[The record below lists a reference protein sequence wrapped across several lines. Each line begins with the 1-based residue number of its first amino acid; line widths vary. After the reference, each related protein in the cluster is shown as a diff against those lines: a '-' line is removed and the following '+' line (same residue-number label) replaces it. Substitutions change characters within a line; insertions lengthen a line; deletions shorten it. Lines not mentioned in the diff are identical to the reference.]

1 MKTDSA
7 FPSAALWRHLGAGPD
22 LEPGLRAALAWV
34 VRAPGKG
41 VRMQLVQATAL
52 RFGLPAAKAERLAC
66 AVEYFHLASLVLD
79 DLPSMDD
86 AHSRRGQPC
95 VHRVHGEAAAIL
107 SALTLINR
115 GYALTDES
123 LAAAPARVR
132 RAARGWVDR
141 CLGLAGLVGG
151 QARDLTFD
159 PRTATARDVGRIAA
173 AKTGALFALA
183 VFLPAELGRPAP
195 AERRALHALCVYW
208 GQLYQLEDDVADAL
222 AAEAVAGKT
231 TGRDRALGRPNLVH
245 ALGLPAARHRQRRLA
260 ALVRRALARLDA
272 LGGDRWQHMQAVFAR
287 PAAAERSA
295 A

>member
-1 MKTDSA
+1 MNTEHA
-7 FPSAALWRHLGAGPD
+7 FPAAALWRHLGAGPEV
-22 LEPGLRAALAWV
+22 EPGLRAALAWV

-41 VRMQLVQATAL
+41 VRMALVQASAL
-52 RFGLPAAKAERLAC
+52 RFGLPAGKAERLAC

-79 DLPSMDD
+79 DLPAMDD
-86 AHSRRGQPC
+86 AQSRRGQPC

-107 SALTLINR
+107 AALTLINR
-115 GYALTDES
+115 GYALTDEA

-141 CLGLAGLVGG
+141 CLGLSGLVGG
-151 QARDLTFD
+151 QARDLAFD
-159 PRTATARDVGRIAA
+159 PRTATARDVARIAA
-173 AKTGALFALA
+173 AKTGALFALS

-195 AERRALHALCVYW
+195 AERRALRALCVYW
-208 GQLYQLEDDVADAL
+208 GQLYQLEDDVSDAL

-245 ALGLPAARHRQRRLA
+245 ALGLPAARHRQRRLGA
-260 ALVRRALARLDA
+260 LLRRTLVRLEE
-272 LGGDRWQHMQAVFAR
+272 LGGDRWRPLQAVFAR
-287 PAAAERSA
+287 PVAERSA

>member
-1 MKTDSA
+1 MKTDHS
-7 FPSAALWRHLGAGPD
+7 FPSAVLWRHLGAGPD
-22 LEPGLRAALAWV
+22 VEPGLRAALAWV

-41 VRMQLVQATAL
+41 VRMALVQATAL
-52 RFGLPAAKAERLAC
+52 RFGLSPGKAERLAC

-86 AHSRRGQPC
+86 AQARRGQPC

-115 GYALTDES
+115 GYALTDEA

-132 RAARGWVDR
+132 RAARGWVER

-151 QARDLTFD
+151 QARDLAFD
-159 PRTATARDVGRIAA
+159 PRTAAARDVARIAA

-183 VFLPAELGRPAP
+183 IFLPGELGRPVP
-195 AERRALHALCVYW
+195 AERRALRALCVYW
-208 GQLYQLEDDVADAL
+208 GQLYQLEDDLADAL
-222 AAEAVAGKT
+222 AAETTTGKT

-245 ALGLPAARHRQRRLA
+245 ALGLPAAQRRQRRLA
-260 ALVRRALARLDA
+260 ALLRRTLARLDE
-272 LGGDRWQHMQAVFAR
+272 LGGDRWQPLQAVFAR
-287 PAAAERSA
+287 PVAERSA

>member
-1 MKTDSA
+1 MKTEHA
-7 FPSAALWRHLGAGPD
+7 FPAAALWRHLGAGPEV
-22 LEPGLRAALAWV
+22 EPGLRAALAWV

-41 VRMQLVQATAL
+41 VRMALVQATAL

-79 DLPSMDD
+79 DLPAMDD
-86 AHSRRGQPC
+86 AQSRRGQPC
-95 VHRVHGEAAAIL
+95 VHRVQGEAAAIL
-107 SALTLINR
+107 AALTLINR
-115 GYALTDES
+115 GYALTDEA

-151 QARDLTFD
+151 QARDLAFD
-159 PRTATARDVGRIAA
+159 ARTATARDVARIAA
-173 AKTGALFALA
+173 AKTGALFALS

-195 AERRALHALCVYW
+195 AERRALRALCVYW
-208 GQLYQLEDDVADAL
+208 GQLYQLEDDVSDAL

-245 ALGLPAARHRQRRLA
+245 ALGLPAAQLRQRRLA
-260 ALVRRALARLDA
+260 ALLRRTLVRLEE
-272 LGGDRWQHMQAVFAR
+272 LGGDRWQPLQAVFAR
-287 PAAAERSA
+287 PVAERSA

>member
-1 MKTDSA
+1 MKTEHA

-22 LEPGLRAALAWV
+22 VEAGLRAALAWV

-41 VRMQLVQATAL
+41 VRMALVQATAL
-52 RFGLPAAKAERLAC
+52 RFGLPAGKAERLAC

-79 DLPSMDD
+79 DLPAMDD
-86 AHSRRGQPC
+86 GQTRRGQAC

-115 GYALTDES
+115 GYALADEA

-151 QARDLTFD
+151 QAFDLAFD
-159 PRTATARDVGRIAA
+159 PRTATARDVSRIAA

-195 AERRALHALCVYW
+195 AERRALRALCIYW
-208 GQLYQLEDDVADAL
+208 GQLYQLEDDLSDAL

-231 TGRDRALGRPNLVH
+231 TSRDRALGRPNLVH
-245 ALGLPAARHRQRRLA
+245 ALGLPAAQHRRRRLA
-260 ALVRRALARLDA
+260 NLLRRTLARLEE
-272 LGGDRWQHMQAVFAR
+272 LGGDRWQPLRAAFGR
-287 PAAAERSA
+287 PSAERSA

>member
-1 MKTDSA
+1 
-7 FPSAALWRHLGAGPD
+7 
-22 LEPGLRAALAWV
+22 
-34 VRAPGKG
+34 
-41 VRMQLVQATAL
+41 
-52 RFGLPAAKAERLAC
+52 
-66 AVEYFHLASLVLD
+66 
-79 DLPSMDD
+79 
-86 AHSRRGQPC
+86 
-95 VHRVHGEAAAIL
+95 
-107 SALTLINR
+107 LINR
-115 GYALTDES
+115 GYALTDEA

-151 QARDLTFD
+151 QARDLAFD
-159 PRTATARDVGRIAA
+159 PRTATARDVARIAA

-195 AERRALHALCVYW
+195 AERRALRALCVYW

-245 ALGLPAARHRQRRLA
+245 ALGLPAARRRQARLA
-260 ALVRRALARLDA
+260 ALLRRTLARLDE
-272 LGGDRWQHMQAVFAR
+272 LGGDRWQPLQAVFAR
-287 PAAAERSA
+287 PVAERSA

>member
-1 MKTDSA
+1 MKTEHA

-22 LEPGLRAALAWV
+22 VEAGLRAALAWV

-41 VRMQLVQATAL
+41 VRMALVQATAL
-52 RFGLPAAKAERLAC
+52 RFGLPAGKAERLAC

-79 DLPSMDD
+79 DLPAMDD
-86 AHSRRGQPC
+86 GQTRRGQAC

-115 GYALTDES
+115 GYALADEA

-151 QARDLTFD
+151 QAFDLAFD
-159 PRTATARDVGRIAA
+159 PRTATARDVSRIAA

-195 AERRALHALCVYW
+195 AERRALRALCVYW
-208 GQLYQLEDDVADAL
+208 GQLYQLEDDLSDAL

-245 ALGLPAARHRQRRLA
+245 ALGLPAAQHRQRRLA
-260 ALVRRALARLDA
+260 TLLRRTLVRLEE
-272 LGGDRWQHMQAVFAR
+272 LGGDRWQPLQAAFAR
-287 PAAAERSA
+287 PLAERSA

>member
-1 MKTDSA
+1 MKTEHA
-7 FPSAALWRHLGAGPD
+7 FPAAALWRHLGAGPEV
-22 LEPGLRAALAWV
+22 EPGLRAALAWV

-41 VRMQLVQATAL
+41 VRMALVQATAL
-52 RFGLPAAKAERLAC
+52 RFGLPAGKAERLAC

-79 DLPSMDD
+79 DLPAMDD
-86 AHSRRGQPC
+86 AQSRRGQPC

-107 SALTLINR
+107 AALTLINR
-115 GYALTDES
+115 GYALTDEA
-123 LAAAPARVR
+123 LAAASARVR

-151 QARDLTFD
+151 QARDLAFD
-159 PRTATARDVGRIAA
+159 ARTATARDVARIAA
-173 AKTGALFALA
+173 AKTGALFALS

-195 AERRALHALCVYW
+195 AERRALRALCVYW
-208 GQLYQLEDDVADAL
+208 GQLYQLEDDVSDAL

-245 ALGLPAARHRQRRLA
+245 ALGLPAAQLRQRRLA
-260 ALVRRALARLDA
+260 ALLRRTLVRLEE
-272 LGGDRWQHMQAVFAR
+272 LGGDRWQPLQAVFAR
-287 PAAAERSA
+287 PVAERSA

>member
-1 MKTDSA
+1 MKLDHP

-22 LEPGLRAALAWV
+22 VEPGLRAALAWV

-41 VRMQLVQATAL
+41 VRMNLVQATAL
-52 RFGLPAAKAERLAC
+52 RFGLPPGKAERLAC

-79 DLPSMDD
+79 DLPAMDD
-86 AHSRRGQPC
+86 AQSRRGQPC
-95 VHRVHGEAAAIL
+95 VHRVHGEASAIL
-107 SALTLINR
+107 AALTLINR
-115 GYALTDES
+115 GYALTDEA

-151 QARDLTFD
+151 QARDLAFD
-159 PRTATARDVGRIAA
+159 PQTATARDVARIAA

-195 AERRALHALCVYW
+195 AERRALRALCVYW
-208 GQLYQLEDDVADAL
+208 GQLYQLEDDVSDAL

-245 ALGLPAARHRQRRLA
+245 ALGLPAARRRQARLA
-260 ALVRRALARLDA
+260 ALLRRTLARLDE
-272 LGGDRWQHMQAVFAR
+272 LGGDRWQPLQAVFAR
-287 PAAAERSA
+287 PVAERSA

>member
-1 MKTDSA
+1 MKTEHT
-7 FPSAALWRHLGAGPD
+7 FPAAALWRHLGAGPD
-22 LEPGLRAALAWV
+22 VEPGLRAALAWV

-41 VRMQLVQATAL
+41 VRMNLVQAMAL
-52 RFGLPAAKAERLAC
+52 RFGLSAGKAERLAC
-66 AVEYFHLASLVLD
+66 GVEYFHLASLVLD
-79 DLPSMDD
+79 DLPAMDD
-86 AHSRRGQPC
+86 AQSRRGQPC
-95 VHRVHGEAAAIL
+95 VHRVHGEASAIL
-107 SALTLINR
+107 AALTLINR
-115 GYALTDES
+115 GYALTDEA

-151 QARDLTFD
+151 QARDLAFD
-159 PRTATARDVGRIAA
+159 PRTATARDVARIAA

-195 AERRALHALCVYW
+195 AERRALRALCVYW

-245 ALGLPAARHRQRRLA
+245 ALGLPAARRRQARLA
-260 ALVRRALARLDA
+260 ALLRRTLARLDE
-272 LGGDRWQHMQAVFAR
+272 LGGDRWQPLQAVFAR
-287 PAAAERSA
+287 PVAERSA